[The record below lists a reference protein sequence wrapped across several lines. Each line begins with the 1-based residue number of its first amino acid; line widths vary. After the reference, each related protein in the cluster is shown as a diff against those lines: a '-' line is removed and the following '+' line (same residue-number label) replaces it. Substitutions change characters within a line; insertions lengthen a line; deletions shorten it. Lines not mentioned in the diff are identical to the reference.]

1 MFFFLFLSHYFSL
14 SPYIVKLT
22 GPLYRDL
29 VLNRKDTEVWHVLFV
44 GKYQNSDQAAEVERL
59 CALAMA
65 AQEKA
70 ANEAHKI
77 CKFGLINCTEEIFL
91 AARNQI
97 PALPYVKIYYPNGVE
112 DYRGNHKS
120 ESYIEA
126 ISNRLPNFV
135 RTFDKR
141 SLDDSVPS
149 VVLFTDQ
156 IKSPTLWTSLSLEYK
171 DAFVKFSMCSDF
183 YTHKQFN
190 IARLPTV
197 MFFNSTNQIRYR
209 GELTETELKKAID
222 QFLNGT
228 LTLGDEMDDEG
239 FYRLSEF
246 KEQCFG
252 RDYCIL
258 STWAN
263 ISDAYRAIRTSCK
276 HHPMKFFY
284 GSEDFPI
291 STLQQNK
298 FYIWKP
304 RGHGLIAVDTLK
316 ELSSTIDRVLDGG
329 ARFSKIDDSSLE
341 L

>member
-1 MFFFLFLSHYFSL
+1 MFSLFLTVSFSL
-14 SPYIVKLT
+14 SPYIVKLN
-22 GPLYRDL
+22 GPKYRDL
-29 VLNRKDTEVWHVLFV
+29 VLNRKDTEVWHILFV
-44 GKYQNSDQAAEVERL
+44 GKYQNSDQAKEIEKL
-59 CALAMA
+59 CKAAML

-70 ANEAHKI
+70 ANETHKI
-77 CKFGLINCTEEIFL
+77 CKFGLVNTTEEMFL

-112 DYRGNHKS
+112 DYHGNHKAN
-120 ESYIEA
+120 SYIEA

-135 RTFDKR
+135 RNFDKR
-141 SLDDSVPS
+141 SVDDSIPS

-156 IKSPTLWTSLSLEYK
+156 IKSPTLWTTLSLEYK
-171 DAFVKFSMCSDF
+171 DVFVKFALCSDF
-183 YTHKQFN
+183 FTHKQFN

-209 GELTETELKKAID
+209 GDLTEEELKKSID

-239 FYRLSEF
+239 FYRHSEF
-246 KEQCFG
+246 KDQCLG
-252 RDYCIL
+252 RDYCVL

-263 ISDAYRAIRTSCK
+263 ISDQYRDIRNSCK

-284 GSEDFPI
+284 GNQDFPI
-291 STLQQNK
+291 ASFEENK

-304 RGHGLIAVDTLK
+304 RGHGIIAVNNLK

-329 ARFSKIDDSSLE
+329 ARFTKISDSDLE